1 VLGISF
7 VTLTRNLANLWCCL
21 VALRA
26 KVAETVAAA
35 ILAECLAA
43 IAALVNNMP
52 LRLIAA
58 RWALRIGSHK
68 SPQWLLTNRALC
80 ALVPLPS
87 TRPLA
92 I

>member
-1 VLGISF
+1 M
-7 VTLTRNLANLWCCL
+7 TLTRNLANLRGCL

-35 ILAECLAA
+35 FLAECLAA
-43 IAALVNNMP
+43 IAALVNNVP

-58 RWALRIGSHK
+58 RWALRICSHK
-68 SPQWLLTNRALC
+68 SPQWLLANRALL
-80 ALVPLPS
+80 ALIPLP
-87 TRPLA
+87 TARPLA